1 MEKEIYYYY
10 HHRRRRRLLM
20 KERWIMGKFC
30 FSVKQEKEE
39 EINEPVSS
47 LVMIYHNHTPCLKR

>member
-1 MEKEIYYYY
+1 MEKDIYHYY
-10 HHRRRRRLLM
+10 HHRRRLLM

-30 FSVKQEKEE
+30 FSVKQKEEEE

-47 LVMIYHNHTPCLKR
+47 LVVIYHNHTPCLKR